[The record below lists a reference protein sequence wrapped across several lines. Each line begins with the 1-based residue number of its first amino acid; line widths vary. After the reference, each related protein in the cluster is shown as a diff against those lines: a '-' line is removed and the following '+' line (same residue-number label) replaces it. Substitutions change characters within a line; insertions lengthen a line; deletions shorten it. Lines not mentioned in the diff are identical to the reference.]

1 MRAILNKISDYK
13 YNTLATATV
22 ALMMAPQ
29 DAKAQLQTGQGVGD
43 VARTVEDNIGQIAS
57 LVVAGAFL
65 TGIAFVAMG
74 LMRLKAAVDSQG
86 QQVKYSEGLWRLGLG
101 AALVA
106 LPAVTGTGIG
116 TLFGESGPGTK
127 ENLVNLF
134 DQ

>member
-1 MRAILNKISDYK
+1 MKKLLNKISDAK
-13 YNTLATATV
+13 YNALAAATV
-22 ALMMAPQ
+22 AIMFAPK
-29 DAKAQLQTGQGVGD
+29 DAEAQGIGD
-43 VARTVEDNIGQIAS
+43 VAANVEGNLSQIAS

-65 TGIAFVAMG
+65 GGIAFVAMG

-116 TLFGESGPGTK
+116 TLFGSDGGGDKSDLTG
-127 ENLVNLF
+127 LF
-134 DQ
+134 NN

>member
-1 MRAILNKISDYK
+1 MRAILNKYRDYK
-13 YNTLATATV
+13 YNMLATATV
-22 ALMMAPQ
+22 ALMVSAD

-43 VARTVEDNIGQIAS
+43 VARSVEDNIGQIAS

-116 TLFGESGPGTK
+116 TLFGEAGPGTK